1 MKFPQY
7 KRLINLIPGGC
18 LQFLDFS
25 LNVEELRRSLRFFR
39 EDLSEEAQG
48 TRYPHYLRCLI
59 EEDDRII
66 DARYSQDTLDPTVA
80 VSVETLAEE
89 YSFTYLQALECF
101 CGSWMPVPFLRMT
114 GQPWP
119 DGISRVAKGP
129 SNWARGIF
137 IPTDEDPDIWHLCL
151 AFDTTVEKLP
161 DAGDGRYFAL
171 SRDDLNAASEFLLAW
186 RVRDNSWFVNEPWV
200 NEWLSERYDAGKE
213 RAKLRD
219 DGYGKQFCLKHIAC
233 YMTWLDAVARA
244 TEDIHVKVSDT
255 NRSDAV
261 DVDMILDIGNSRTT
275 GILVETSS
283 AKKTDLN
290 DSYLLE
296 LRDLSNPNN
305 ISTEPF
311 STRVEFV
318 DASFGNDMLSRR
330 SGRRTAAFAWPT
342 CVRVGPEATRLSTYA
357 SCAEGNTG
365 MSSPKR
371 YLWDET
377 RWTQSWRF
385 NTGGIREPMV
395 TRGLFPRQ
403 LNEEGTPLACF
414 TDDGLRRL
422 FSKSVLS
429 TQKNSPLF
437 GSFFTRS
444 SLMMFMF
451 AEIVTQALVNINS
464 PASRAK
470 RQLSD
475 KPRHLR
481 RIILTVPTA
490 MPVASRRIFERWV
503 KLAVHTVWTA
513 LGWNN
518 TNQNLSENFHYQS
531 QPEIL
536 CEWDEASC
544 SQLVLLYNEI
554 MVKHIGD
561 ASQYFQLYGRMR
573 PEGPDGTERPSVRI
587 ASIDIGGGTTD
598 LSITTHFLT
607 SDPSESARI
616 MPKMEFRDGFN
627 LAGDEVVRSVI
638 QEVVIHAIEKEMTRL
653 NIEPRNVKLSLFGRY
668 TQAKTEQMRTRQ
680 GQFVQQ
686 VAIPIALS
694 ILEGCEHMDKDD
706 NNIYSCLLGEFFE
719 SPASKQ
725 AADKSSD
732 SDAEAEAGS
741 AATQAS
747 IDAPAHVHYVPITFA
762 QRPQERIME
771 FVQNVFR
778 DCGAGSD
785 IDINAIPITFS
796 QDLITRCISRTLGGT
811 LSSLCE
817 MVKTYDADLL
827 IITGRPSAWNGVL
840 QTILAMTPLPPARI
854 IPMRHYHVGSWYPCA
869 DLYGYISDPKTTVVV
884 GAILCALSCG
894 YLEGINFDSTKL
906 RMTSTARF
914 VGELNLQGQ
923 LEEAKVWFTVK
934 EDGSVEPEEQTITYH
949 SPITIGYRQLAVE
962 RWPASTYYKLEM
974 KEKTGNGPYSVKVKL
989 NRSDVTGGRAADDSE
1004 DQQSEGSIE
1013 LLEINGPDGI
1023 PVNLHRM
1030 SATLQT
1036 LPTIE
1041 GYWLDSG
1048 IVISER

>member
-1 MKFPQY
+1 MIKFPQY

-25 LNVEELRRSLRFFR
+25 LNVEELRRGLRLFR
-39 EDLSEEAQG
+39 EDMAEEAQDAK
-48 TRYPHYLRCLI
+48 YPHYLRCLV
-59 EEDDRII
+59 EEDERII
-66 DARYSQDTLDPTVA
+66 DARYAKDTVGKNSSM
-80 VSVETLAEE
+80 SVESLSEE
-89 YSFTYLQALECF
+89 YTFTYQQALDCF
-101 CGSWMPVPFLRMT
+101 EGSWLPIPFLRLT

-119 DGISRVAKGP
+119 DGMSRVARGP

-137 IPTDEDPDIWHLCL
+137 IPTEEDPSIWHLCI
-151 AFDTTVEKLP
+151 AFDTKVEENP
-161 DAGDGRYFAL
+161 DAESGRYFAL
-171 SRDDLNAASEFLLAW
+171 SPEDLNAASEFLLAW
-186 RVRDNSWFVNEPWV
+186 KVRDNSWFVNEQWI
-200 NEWLSERYDAGKE
+200 NEWLVERYNAGKE
-213 RAKLRD
+213 KAGIREEE
-219 DGYGKQFCLKHIAC
+219 YGKQFCLKHIAC
-233 YMTWLDAVARA
+233 YMTWLDAAARA
-244 TEDIHVKVSDT
+244 IDDIHVKVTDS
-255 NRSDAV
+255 NRSDMV

-296 LRDLSNPNN
+296 LRDLSNLNN
-305 ISTEPF
+305 VYTEPF

-330 SGRRTAAFAWPT
+330 SGRRTAAFAWPS

-357 SCAEGNTG
+357 TCAEGNTG

-385 NTGGIREPMV
+385 NTGGIKEPMV

-403 LNEEGTPLACF
+403 LNEEGTPLVCF
-414 TDDGLRRL
+414 KDDNLRRL
-422 FSKSVLS
+422 LPKYIFQ
-429 TQKNSPLF
+429 TQKDSALF
-437 GSFFTRS
+437 GSYFTRS

-464 PASRAK
+464 PASRSK

-490 MPVASRRIFERWV
+490 MPVAIRHIFERWV
-503 KLAVHTVWTA
+503 KLAVHLIWNA
-513 LGWNN
+513 LGWCSS
-518 TNQNLSENFHYQS
+518 QNANVDFHYQQ
-531 QPEIL
+531 QPQIL

-561 ASQYFQLYGRMR
+561 ASQCFQLYGRMR
-573 PEGPDGTERPSVRI
+573 PAGENGEERPTVRI

-598 LSITTHFLT
+598 LSITTHVLT

-616 MPKMEFRDGFN
+616 QPKMEFRDGFN
-627 LAGDEVVRSVI
+627 LAGDEVVRDI
-638 QEVVIHAIEKEMTRL
+638 LQEIVVHAFEKEMARL

-668 TQAKTEQMRTRQ
+668 TQAKTEEMRTRQ
-680 GQFVQQ
+680 GQFVRQ

-694 ILEGCEHMDKDD
+694 ILEGCEHMDRDD
-706 NNIYSCLLGEFFE
+706 NRIYSCPLGRFFDLSE
-719 SPASKQ
+719 LQ
-725 AADKSSD
+725 AGKKGKDNA
-732 SDAEAEAGS
+732 AGQPEA
-741 AATQAS
+741 
-747 IDAPAHVHYVPITFA
+747 APAEGTHTAFTPPS
-762 QRPQERIME
+762 QSPMPQKRVLD

-778 DCGAGSD
+778 DCGAGRDVD
-785 IDINAIPITFS
+785 IWSIPIAFS
-796 QDLITRCISRTLGGT
+796 QELITRCISRTLGGT
-811 LSSLCE
+811 ISSLCE
-817 MVKTYDADLL
+817 MVKLYDADILL
-827 IITGRPSAWNGVL
+827 ITGRPSAWNGVM
-840 QTILAMTPLPPARI
+840 QTVMAMAPLPPSRI
-854 IPMRHYHVGSWYPCA
+854 ISMRHYHVGSWYPCA
-869 DLYGYISDPKTTVVV
+869 DLYGYIADPKTTVVV
-884 GAILCALSCG
+884 GAILCTLSCG
-894 YLEGINFDSTKL
+894 YLEGINFDSSSM

-923 LEEAKVWFTVK
+923 LEKAKIWFTVNP
-934 EDGSVEPEEQTITYH
+934 DGSVEPEEQTITYH
-949 SPITIGYRQLAVE
+949 SPIMVGYRQLAVD
-962 RWPASTYYKLEM
+962 RWPASVYYKLEM
-974 KEKTGNGPYSVKVKL
+974 KDKTGRGPYSVKLSLSKGSTKGAS
-989 NRSDVTGGRAADDSE
+989 NADE
-1004 DQQSEGSIE
+1004 DQQAEGTIE
-1013 LLEINGPDGI
+1013 ILEVTGPDGNPI
-1023 PVNLHRM
+1023 NMRNL

-1036 LPTIE
+1036 MPTLD